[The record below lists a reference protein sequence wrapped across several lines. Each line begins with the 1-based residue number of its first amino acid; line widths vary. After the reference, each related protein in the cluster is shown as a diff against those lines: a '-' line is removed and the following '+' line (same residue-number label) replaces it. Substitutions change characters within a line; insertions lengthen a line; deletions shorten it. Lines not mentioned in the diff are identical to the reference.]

1 MSSSR
6 GVSVVRPSVQDASR
20 DTSVGHRFVRSGA
33 ASGGTR
39 RRARRCRQRSSGRL
53 ALESRSHGGRPV
65 RDGTTCRRHDA
76 AAGELCSREGRWSQG
91 RRFESCRGHLPLS
104 YRLPCSQVIGISRLR
119 FDSSR
124 SGHRH
129 LKAAVR
135 FIEVCV
141 VSVPSRWS
149 DRFLVGTGNAT
160 QSTPMRSPSPVERSP
175 SWSLNVAAHTPDGRP
190 SGAVWLPLRCGGP
203 RPVPAASPDAI
214 RLRQPSIRDGHTAPK
229 ADPRARPA
237 HHRCSCRRR
246 FVEARSLCAWAEPQG
261 DGCQRLLLPTAAW
274 RWRVPPRVAALARLW
289 VGGRAQEGLAGWRVR
304 RTAGGS
310 RDWRSWSGRRS
321 RQPRPRPTPG
331 GSRSDR
337 RAWRRSRR
345 ACRPRAGAG
354 RGRCGGGGGRCRAA
368 RAISSRVALI
378 TRSSVMVCGG

>member
-1 MSSSR
+1 MPSAFIRAAGLGEPVTWGTAGPGWNDVSS
-6 GVSVVRPSVQDASR
+6 
-20 DTSVGHRFVRSGA
+20 T
-33 ASGGTR
+33 
-39 RRARRCRQRSSGRL
+39 RRCRWRALLPRRSLVTGAQVRILPRAPTAFLPPAML
-53 ALESRSHGGRPV
+53 A
-65 RDGTTCRRHDA
+65 
-76 AAGELCSREGRWSQG
+76 
-91 RRFESCRGHLPLS
+91 
-104 YRLPCSQVIGISRLR
+104 
-119 FDSSR
+119 
-124 SGHRH
+124 GHRH

-175 SWSLNVAAHTPDGRP
+175 SWSLNVAVHTPDGRP